1 MVRAP
6 AESPA
11 GKANRKA
18 PVKLSSAVL
27 ALLLSAVLPAS
38 AQAQAGPT
46 VPPAETV
53 EGMSQAEWSRAWWQW
68 AASFEH
74 GSSPVAD
81 RTGALCGSRQGGKVW
96 FLAGTYGTRRTVR
109 TCTVPR
115 GKYLFF
121 PLINYVV
128 MPGPSMPVNCGSATR
143 DVARMTDSVSALVLE
158 IDGFRVP
165 GLPSYRQATKA
176 CFDLGERSEPRAR
189 VFPSAA
195 NGYYVMVR
203 PLKPGKHTLE
213 FGGAL
218 PGMLQA
224 VTYTLIVE

>member
-1 MVRAP
+1 MMTIHP
-6 AESPA
+6 
-11 GKANRKA
+11 KAH
-18 PVKLSSAVL
+18 VKLPSIVL
-27 ALLLSAVLPAS
+27 ALLLPVVFLAS
-38 AQAQAGPT
+38 AQAQVNPT
-46 VPPAETV
+46 VPPTEAV

-68 AASFEH
+68 AASFEQ
-74 GSSPVAD
+74 GDSPIAD
-81 RTGALCGSRQGGKVW
+81 RTGALCGSRQGSKVW

-128 MPGPSMPVNCGSATR
+128 MPRLSASGSCADMTGS
-143 DVARMTDSVSALVLE
+143 VARMTNDVSGLVLE

-176 CFDLGERSEPRAR
+176 CFDMGERSEPRAR

-203 PLKPGKHTLE
+203 PLGPGKHTIE

-224 VTYTLIVE
+224 VSYTLVVE